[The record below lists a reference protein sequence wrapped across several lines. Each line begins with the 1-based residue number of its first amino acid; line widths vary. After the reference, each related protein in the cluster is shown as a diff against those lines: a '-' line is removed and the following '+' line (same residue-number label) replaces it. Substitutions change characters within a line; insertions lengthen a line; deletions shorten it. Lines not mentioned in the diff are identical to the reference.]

1 MNIFLTLESAKYI
14 IFCIKE
20 RYMKF
25 NSKLKE
31 TGTSIF
37 AVMTTLAN
45 ECGAIN
51 LSQGFPDFTVDPLLI
66 EYVNEF
72 MKAGFNQYPP
82 MTGIPQIREN
92 ISKMTKEFYGR
103 DYDVDK
109 EINIT
114 SGATESLFAA
124 ITATVE
130 EGDEVIVF
138 EPAYDSYVPAILLS
152 KGIPVYVP
160 LTFPDFRID
169 WNIVK
174 DKITDKTKLIML
186 NFPHNPTGSTLCEND
201 MKTLTE
207 IIRDKNIFILSDEV
221 YEYMVFD
228 GKEHQSVAMYPELTE
243 KSFVIS
249 SFGKTFHITGWKVG
263 YTQAPAYMMTE
274 FRKIHQFLT
283 FATSAPFQY
292 AIAKYLEDLE
302 RVRNV
307 KVMYEQKRNYFLELL
322 KGSKFKPLHS
332 EGTYF
337 QTLDYSEITDENDVD
352 FAVRL
357 TKKCGVASIPVSVFY
372 SDRKDDKLLRFCFAK
387 NDKTLEEA
395 ARRLKSTV

>member
-130 EGDEVIVF
+130 E
-138 EPAYDSYVPAILLS
+138 
-152 KGIPVYVP
+152 
-160 LTFPDFRID
+160 
-169 WNIVK
+169 
-174 DKITDKTKLIML
+174 
-186 NFPHNPTGSTLCEND
+186 
-201 MKTLTE
+201 
-207 IIRDKNIFILSDEV
+207 
-221 YEYMVFD
+221 
-228 GKEHQSVAMYPELTE
+228 
-243 KSFVIS
+243 
-249 SFGKTFHITGWKVG
+249 
-263 YTQAPAYMMTE
+263 
-274 FRKIHQFLT
+274 
-283 FATSAPFQY
+283 
-292 AIAKYLEDLE
+292 
-302 RVRNV
+302 
-307 KVMYEQKRNYFLELL
+307 
-322 KGSKFKPLHS
+322 
-332 EGTYF
+332 
-337 QTLDYSEITDENDVD
+337 
-352 FAVRL
+352 
-357 TKKCGVASIPVSVFY
+357 
-372 SDRKDDKLLRFCFAK
+372 
-387 NDKTLEEA
+387 
-395 ARRLKSTV
+395 